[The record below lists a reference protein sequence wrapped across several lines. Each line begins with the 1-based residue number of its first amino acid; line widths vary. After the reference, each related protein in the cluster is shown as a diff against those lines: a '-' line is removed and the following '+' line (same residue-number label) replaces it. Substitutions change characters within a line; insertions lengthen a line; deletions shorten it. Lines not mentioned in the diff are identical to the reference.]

1 MVNRFN
7 TGKRLVCRHGLRN
20 RLALINLP
28 MVHCL
33 PLDFAKAPLSVFF
46 FSWDEYN
53 ETPKKSGNNGLTV
66 GRGKHSAPWE
76 DVEVENASS

>member
-33 PLDFAKAPLSVFF
+33 PLDFAKAPLSVLF
-46 FSWDEYN
+46 FSWDDCN
-53 ETPKKSGNNGLTV
+53 ETPKKSGNNSLTV
-66 GRGKHSAPWE
+66 GRGE
-76 DVEVENASS
+76 TRCILGRCGGGECF